1 MINMFKT
8 INVIL
13 IAVIFLVVGCSTE
26 KSLAFEIK
34 GKISGAEN
42 KKIVLETMSFPNA
55 GNPKFTLID
64 TARAD
69 EKGNFTIKDNLP
81 ERMICRITID
91 GDRQNYYIISL
102 HNEKIDFNA
111 SLAEKENP
119 DVKGSAATS
128 SLFSFLG
135 ALREFDANAMKLN
148 DSIVALKSTGR
159 DSLAAIVIAD
169 IQEDYYNIF
178 RNYVDSAKD
187 VSNAVLALETLFAVD
202 FEYVKTYAAKVQ
214 HSVDS
219 NSVYVKELS
228 EKIKVQEATVAQS
241 FIGKPIIDIIQP
253 NAEGQQLK
261 LSDLKGKVVLIDF
274 WASWCGPCRAENP
287 NLVKVYNLYKDDG
300 FTVYSVS
307 LDTDKKKWTDAVQKD
322 GLTWKNHVAVLD
334 ANNNKAAMDYHIT
347 GIPMSFLVNK
357 EGIIVAENL
366 RGAKLEQKVK
376 EIVEMR

>member
-1 MINMFKT
+1 MFKK

-13 IAVIFLVVGCSTE
+13 VTLLFVIAGCSAE
-26 KSLAFEIK
+26 KGLAFEIN
-34 GKISGAEN
+34 GKITGAEN
-42 KKIVLETMSFPNA
+42 KKIVLETMSFPNS

-69 EKGNFTIKDNLP
+69 EKGTFKIKNNLP

-91 GDRQNYYIISL
+91 GNRQNYYIISL
-102 HNEKIDFNA
+102 HDEKMDFNA

-119 DVKGSAATS
+119 EVTGSSATN
-128 SLFSFLG
+128 SLFAFLG
-135 ALREFDANAMKLN
+135 TLREFDAKAMKLN
-148 DSIVALKSTGR
+148 DSIIALKSTGR
-159 DSLAAIVIAD
+159 DSIAEIVIAD
-169 IQEDYYNIF
+169 LQEDYYNIF

-214 HSVDS
+214 GSADS

-228 EKIKVQEATVAQS
+228 EKIKLQEATAAQS

-253 NAEGQQLK
+253 NAEGEQMK

-274 WASWCGPCRAENP
+274 WASWCAPCRAENP

-307 LDTDKKKWTDAVQKD
+307 LDTDKKKWIDAVQKD
-322 GLTWKNHVAVLD
+322 GLTWKNHVAILD
-334 ANNNKAAMDYHIT
+334 ANNNKAASDYRIT
-347 GIPMSFLVNK
+347 GIPMSFLVNR

-366 RGAKLEQKVK
+366 RGAKLEQMVK
-376 EIVEMR
+376 ETLLDN

>member
-1 MINMFKT
+1 MFKIT
-8 INVIL
+8 NIILVTLLLVI
-13 IAVIFLVVGCSTE
+13 AGCSTE
-26 KSLAFEIK
+26 KSVAFEIN
-34 GKISGAEN
+34 GKITGAEN

-69 EKGNFTIKDNLP
+69 ENGNFKIKNNLP

-102 HNEKIDFNA
+102 QNEKIDFNA

-119 DVKGSAATS
+119 DVKGSSATN
-128 SLFSFLG
+128 SLFAFLG
-135 ALREFDANAMKLN
+135 ALREFDAKAMKLN

-159 DSLAAIVIAD
+159 DSLAAVVIAD

-178 RNYVDSAKD
+178 RNYVDSVKD

-202 FEYVKTYAAKVQ
+202 FEYVKSFADKVQ
-214 HSVDS
+214 KTADS

-228 EKIKVQEATVAQS
+228 EKIKAQEATAAQS
-241 FIGKPIIDIIQP
+241 FIDKPIIDIIQP

-274 WASWCGPCRAENP
+274 WASWCAPCRAENP
-287 NLVKVYNLYKDDG
+287 NLVKVYNKYKDDG
-300 FTVYSVS
+300 FTVFSVS
-307 LDTDKKKWTDAVQKD
+307 LDTDKKKWTDAVVKD

-334 ANNNKAAMDYHIT
+334 ANNNKAATDYRIT
-347 GIPMSFLVNK
+347 GIPMSFLVNR

-376 EIVEMR
+376 EVVESK

>member
-1 MINMFKT
+1 MFKIT
-8 INVIL
+8 NIILVTLLLVI
-13 IAVIFLVVGCSTE
+13 AGCSTE
-26 KSLAFEIK
+26 KSVAFEIN
-34 GKISGAEN
+34 GKITGAEN

-69 EKGNFTIKDNLP
+69 ENGNFKIKNNLP

-102 HNEKIDFNA
+102 QNEKIDFNA

-119 DVKGSAATS
+119 DVKGSSATN
-128 SLFSFLG
+128 SLFAFLG
-135 ALREFDANAMKLN
+135 ALREFDAKAMKLN

-159 DSLAAIVIAD
+159 DSLAAVVLAD

-178 RNYVDSAKD
+178 RNYVDSVKD

-202 FEYVKTYAAKVQ
+202 FEYVKSFADKVQ
-214 HSVDS
+214 KTADS

-228 EKIKVQEATVAQS
+228 EKIKAQEATAAQS
-241 FIGKPIIDIIQP
+241 FIDKPIIDIIQP

-274 WASWCGPCRAENP
+274 WASWCAPCRAENP
-287 NLVKVYNLYKDDG
+287 NLVKVYNKYKDDG
-300 FTVYSVS
+300 FTVFSVS
-307 LDTDKKKWTDAVQKD
+307 LDTDKKKWTDAVVKD

-334 ANNNKAAMDYHIT
+334 ANNNKAATDYRIT
-347 GIPMSFLVNK
+347 GIPMSFLVNR

-376 EIVEMR
+376 EVVESK